1 MNEGGHRGGSEAGG
15 VTIFG
20 RSNTNEVST
29 VHSRQILSL
38 FEAPDLVFA
47 RPLTPDGHR
56 GTWCGITVVGEID
69 VEVGVVVGNA
79 EEKSLLV

>member
-1 MNEGGHRGGSEAGG
+1 M
-15 VTIFG
+15 
-20 RSNTNEVST
+20 
-29 VHSRQILSL
+29 

-47 RPLTPDGHR
+47 RPLAPDGHR